1 MPLNKKMALI
11 IGVMMVSSTVMAD
24 AGSFYDDKYL
34 YSDQDLIVLEQVYK
48 AGKADG
54 ETVELINMV
63 EEEQDYKDLSVGSEK
78 QGFYANTAGK
88 TTGSKSGLNKDD
100 PAIASN
106 SAKSISKEEIASKVS
121 DQVKTIAKNSSKKIR
136 KELIIPGEVDPM
148 LLELDRF
155 LNESLVIEQS
165 KPGNMLEI
173 VATTIPQGWRV
184 YFSNTTTED
193 YVDEYEFFVPK
204 VPRAQ
209 AFAKLEEAFGVEFR
223 VMNQPEAPYVIV
235 NKLKG
240 GL

>member
-11 IGVMMVSSTVMAD
+11 IAAMTLSSTVMAD

-63 EEEQDYKDLSVGSEK
+63 EEEREYKDLSIGSEK
-78 QGFYANTAGK
+78 KGFYANTADK
-88 TTGSKSGLNKDD
+88 DSRNSSGLSKDD
-100 PAIASN
+100 PAIANKTSE
-106 SAKSISKEEIASKVS
+106 SISKEQIASQVS
-121 DQVKTIAKNSSKKIR
+121 DQVKTIAKSSNKKIR

-155 LNESLVIEQS
+155 LNEPLVIEQS

-193 YVDEYEFFVPK
+193 YVDEYEFFVPR

-235 NKLKG
+235 NKLNG
-240 GL
+240 DL